1 MSVFDSSIISN
12 TLIYKQLNPPQF
24 HTHIIK
30 QDSVVAPYFSKI
42 LTVRYIIKKNV
53 HIYENLAYDNDNNI
67 IRTNYCCIFKKNK
80 NNNMKISI

>member
-53 HIYENLAYDNDNNI
+53 HIYENLAYNNNNI